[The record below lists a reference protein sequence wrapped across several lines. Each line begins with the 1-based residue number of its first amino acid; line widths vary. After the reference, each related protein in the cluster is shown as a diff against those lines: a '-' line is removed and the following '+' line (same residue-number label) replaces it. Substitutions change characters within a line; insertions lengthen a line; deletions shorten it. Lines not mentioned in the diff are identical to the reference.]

1 MTSFCKLTFATTLR
15 PLMAV
20 LCGIGLI
27 VGTAAADEISTKP
40 SWPANGIAQREL
52 PNAGLMFVE
61 NDHGTLHAW
70 VLEDATGP
78 RVRALDFFS
87 GRQVEAK
94 VELEDDGHQDTAFAS
109 SDGKFHSGQD
119 STFRHS
125 GLASPIELP
134 GLNFDGGTVSLKGAR
149 KECYVQLTATVSQ
162 GPGIASATPGRFLV
176 YHTMSGPKGCPSG
189 LLDSS
194 VTSALDLD
202 DGTFL
207 AAEGCFVFRLRR
219 SDLSPVGSAPALRA
233 VDRDRLKAVLDAART
248 QSIQDPSAYL
258 AKTLDVPTSP
268 ELSCR

>member
-1 MTSFCKLTFATTLR
+1 MTVARLLV
-15 PLMAV
+15 AV
-20 LCGIGLI
+20 LCGVGLI
-27 VGTAAADEISTKP
+27 LGTATAAETSTRP
-40 SWPANGIAQREL
+40 SWPDNGIAQREL
-52 PNAGLMFVE
+52 PDAGLMFVE

-94 VELEDDGHQDTAFAS
+94 VELEDDGHQDTAFTS
-109 SDGKFHSGQD
+109 PDGKFHSGQD

-134 GLNFDGGTVSLKGAR
+134 GLDFDGGTVSLKGTR

-162 GPGIASATPGRFLV
+162 GAGTAGATPGRFLV
-176 YHTMSGPKGCPSG
+176 YHTMGGPKGCPSG
-189 LLDSS
+189 LLNSS

-248 QSIQDPSAYL
+248 RSIQDPSAYL
-258 AKTLDVPTSP
+258 AKILDVPTSP